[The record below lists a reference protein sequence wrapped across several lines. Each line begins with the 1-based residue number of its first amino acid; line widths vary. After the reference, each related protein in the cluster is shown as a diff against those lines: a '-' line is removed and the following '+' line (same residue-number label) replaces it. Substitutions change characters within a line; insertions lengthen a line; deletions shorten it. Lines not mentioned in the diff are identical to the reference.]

1 MEDFHALAAALGAGI
16 ADVRSCLILSS
27 DGLVLGANPE
37 TAEIDARPARIKL
50 AALGEPERGFL
61 QFGMEVWCYVRRGP
75 YAALVVTGTSIRPG
89 LVIDQM
95 EQVLL
100 AAEDARS
107 RREGLRWDPAT
118 APPVATTKP
127 RTNLHPEPRQPAER
141 ATAPRHQREDA
152 LVQVFAGDDAA
163 HSAAHPSRPAAPGA
177 PTGAEPPREPAEAH
191 AEGHAEAL
199 AEAPAEDTWPRPQ
212 SPDEVDRFSLARE
225 FSRLLQ
231 DDQNPADA

>member
-27 DGLVLGANPE
+27 DGLVLAANPE

-95 EQVLL
+95 EQVLI

-107 RREGLRWDPAT
+107 RREGLRWDPAVPT
-118 APPVATTKP
+118 VATTKP

-141 ATAPRHQREDA
+141 APAASRSLEDA
-152 LVQVFAGDDAA
+152 VVQVFSGDI
-163 HSAAHPSRPAAPGA
+163 PGA
-177 PTGAEPPREPAEAH
+177 RAASADPPVAPDPAHVPAGAEPPPTPED
-191 AEGHAEAL
+191 
-199 AEAPAEDTWPRPQ
+199 APADTPAADPWARPP
-212 SPDEVDRFSLARE
+212 SADGVDRFSLARE